1 VTQKNNLSKVSYLAV
16 FSVLMMGMFEG
27 CSSENTESLVAQ
39 GSSEVVYYE
48 GNVKEIISVHC
59 LSCHSGTSPQVGL
72 DLSSYTSLRNVAS
85 ATEMENNLLLNVL
98 KGQNGAPQ
106 MPTSGAISIAEIEL
120 IEKWIDGGLLKSDA
134 ERAQSEISIGLS
146 SVTSSSSTID
156 LGSSILSSEST
167 LSNSMSSTE
176 VNSSSST
183 EVLLIKKAYK
193 EDVRVILELH
203 CVGCHGTTAGVNLE
217 SFANVKLKA
226 GRMMIRIEEG
236 TMPPKGP
243 LQASEIQIL
252 RDWIDGGMIES
263 NQKLSSTP
271 VSSEVSSSI
280 SLSSTPVSSEVSSS
294 AALSSISISSQATII
309 KYTTDIAPIL
319 NSNCVSCHGSSGG
332 VSLSNYSEVKLKA
345 NRILI
350 RTENGTMPKKPNSP
364 LTTAQIQLI
373 KDWIAAGTPE

>member
-1 VTQKNNLSKVSYLAV
+1 MTQKNNLSKVSYLAV

-39 GSSEVVYYE
+39 SSGEVVYYE

-59 LSCHSGTSPQVGL
+59 FSCHSGASPQGGL
-72 DLSSYTSLRNVAS
+72 DLSSYSSLRNVAS

-106 MPTSGAISIAEIEL
+106 MPTSGSISIAEIEL
-120 IEKWIDGGLLKSDA
+120 IEKWIEGGFLKSEA

-146 SVTSSSSTID
+146 SVTSSSSTIH

-271 VSSEVSSSI
+271 VSSEVSSS
-280 SLSSTPVSSEVSSS
+280 

-373 KDWIAAGTPE
+373 KDWIAAGTLE